1 MVEYALIGSGFAL
14 AAALQPGPL
23 QAFLF
28 SSVAQN
34 GWKRTLPASF
44 SPLISDGPIAL
55 LSLLLI
61 SRMPDAALTALRA
74 GGGLFLIYLAWSS
87 YRQWRHQPGSET
99 ESGNPAPRTL
109 LRAATVN
116 LLNPNPYLGWSLV
129 LGPALISAWQH
140 SPVIGYTLIVSFYGT
155 MVVALACIIA
165 LFGTTQFLG
174 PAGRRAL
181 LLASSI
187 ILAALGVYQIAVSVV
202 RVFQP

>member
-1 MVEYALIGSGFAL
+1 MIEHALIGIGFAL

-55 LSLLLI
+55 VSLLLI
-61 SRMPDAALTALRA
+61 TRMPESMLAAMRA
-74 GGGLFLIYLAWSS
+74 GGGLFLMYLAWSS
-87 YRQWRHQPGSET
+87 FSQWRRRP
-99 ESGNPAPRTL
+99 ESGAGSNDPAPRTL

-129 LGPALISAWQH
+129 LGPALISAWHQG
-140 SPVIGYTLIVSFYGT
+140 PVIGYVLIISFYGT
-155 MVVALACIIA
+155 MVVALACTIA
-165 LFGTTQFLG
+165 LFGTTRFLG
-174 PAGRRAL
+174 PAGRRFL

-187 ILAALGVYQIAVSVV
+187 ILALLGVYQIAASIAGMLEV
-202 RVFQP
+202 